1 MGMSMGSHGGGRGKR
16 YRTVAEI
23 NVTPMVDV
31 MLVLLVIFM
40 VTAPLMT
47 SGVQVDLPKTDAQAI
62 KGDDQ
67 PISISLDGA
76 GKLWIQETEIAK
88 EDLVA
93 KLQAIMG
100 QKSDTRIFIRA
111 DKGIEYGR
119 VMEIMG
125 MLGGAGFEK
134 VALVTE
140 MRGGAPAI
148 SGPPPSNKAGR

>member
-1 MGMSMGSHGGGRGKR
+1 MGMSMGSRGGGHTRR
-16 YRTVAEI
+16 FRPVAEI

-47 SGVQVDLPKTDAQAI
+47 SGVQVDLPKTDAQAV

-67 PISISLDGA
+67 PIAISLDGQ
-76 GKLWIQETEIAK
+76 GKIWLQETEISK
-88 EDLVA
+88 DDLVP
-93 KLQAIMG
+93 KLRAVMG
-100 QKSDTRIFIRA
+100 QKPDTRIFIRA
-111 DKGIEYGR
+111 DKGIEYGK
-119 VMEIMG
+119 VMEVMG

-140 MRGGAPAI
+140 MKGSAPTV
-148 SGPPPSNKAGR
+148 SGKPGR

>member
-1 MGMSMGSHGGGRGKR
+1 MGMALGKNGRGR
-16 YRTVAEI
+16 RFRPVAEI

-47 SGVQVDLPKTDAQAI
+47 AGVQVDLPKTDAQPI

-67 PISISLDGA
+67 PISISLDGS
-76 GKLWIQETEIAK
+76 GKLFIQETEIQPD
-88 EDLVA
+88 ELVA
-93 KLQAIMG
+93 KLKAIMG

-111 DKGIEYGR
+111 DKGIEYGK
-119 VMEIMG
+119 VMDVMG
-125 MLGGAGFEK
+125 MLGAAGFEK

-140 MRGGAPAI
+140 IKGGAPTVSHKGA
-148 SGPPPSNKAGR
+148 R

>member
-1 MGMSMGSHGGGRGKR
+1 MGAAVGGRKGHSKR
-16 YRTVAEI
+16 FRPMAEI

-47 SGVQVDLPKTDAQAI
+47 AGVQIDLPKTDAAPI

-67 PISISLDGA
+67 PLSVTVDA
-76 GKLWIQETEIAK
+76 HGKVWLQETEVAL

-93 KLQAIMG
+93 RLKAVTA
-100 QKSDTRIFIRA
+100 QKPDTRIFIRG
-111 DKGIEYGR
+111 DKTIDYGR
-119 VMEIMG
+119 VMEVMG
-125 MLGGAGFEK
+125 TLGAAGFSK

-140 MRGGAPAI
+140 IKG
-148 SGPPPSNKAGR
+148 SEPPKGKRR

>member
-1 MGMSMGSHGGGRGKR
+1 MGMSMGPRGGGHSRR
-16 YRTVAEI
+16 FRPVAEI

-40 VTAPLMT
+40 ITAPMMT

-67 PISISLDGA
+67 PVSISLDA
-76 GKLWIQETEIAK
+76 SGKLYVQETEIAK
-88 EDLVA
+88 DDLVA
-93 KLQAIMG
+93 KLKAIIG
-100 QKSDTRIFIRA
+100 QKPDTRIFVRA

-125 MLGGAGFEK
+125 LLGGSGFDK

-140 MRGGAPAI
+140 MKGGAPTV
-148 SGPPPSNKAGR
+148 SGKPGR